1 MRLPKNAIVPSNRS
15 SDASRR
21 MADAVLNFIARV
33 PRTRES
39 RSAKPGDR
47 ARALASAAA
56 VKAAIAAGTLALP
69 PGPLGWLTILPELTL
84 IWKIQAQMVAD
95 LAGTYGKQSSL
106 TREQML
112 YCLFRHTA
120 AQAFRDLVVRA
131 GERFLV
137 RSASV
142 QALQAIARTIGIHIS
157 QRSLGKGVSRLIPFV
172 GAVGVGAY
180 AYFDTG
186 QVAKT
191 AIELFER
198 EVEFEL
204 AGDDGEHAA

>member
-1 MRLPKNAIVPSNRS
+1 MPKTAIVPWGRGN
-15 SDASRR
+15 DASGRI
-21 MADAVLNFIARV
+21 ANAVLNFVARV
-33 PRTRES
+33 PRTREN

-56 VKAAIAAGTLALP
+56 AKAAVTAGTLALP

-95 LAGTYGKQSSL
+95 LAGTYGRQSTL
-106 TREQML
+106 TRDQML

-120 AQAFRDLVVRA
+120 AQAFRDVVVRA

-137 RSASV
+137 RSASI
-142 QALQAIARTIGIHIS
+142 QALQVIARKIGINIS
-157 QRSLGKGVSRLIPFV
+157 QRTIGKGVSRLIPFV
-172 GAVGVGAY
+172 GAIGVGAY

-198 EVEFEL
+198 EVVIEGVAEN
-204 AGDDGEHAA
+204 GENVN

>member
-1 MRLPKNAIVPSNRS
+1 
-15 SDASRR
+15 
-21 MADAVLNFIARV
+21 
-33 PRTRES
+33 
-39 RSAKPGDR
+39 
-47 ARALASAAA
+47 
-56 VKAAIAAGTLALP
+56 
-69 PGPLGWLTILPELTL
+69 
-84 IWKIQAQMVAD
+84 MVAD
-95 LAGTYGKQSSL
+95 LAGTYGRQSSL

-142 QALQAIARTIGIHIS
+142 QALQAIARTIGINIS

-198 EVEFEL
+198 EVAVEVV
-204 AGDDGEHAA
+204 AGEERA